1 MNKPQSGGNRQSLLD
16 KLLGYFNFSAG
27 AADTQFLAAL
37 NQLFGE
43 LYREHLASD
52 GKLPAVTWQQIAD
65 LLGQRLQT
73 LQKESA
79 AFSDSVQAEAVVG
92 SLVAATLAAY
102 KEFHSDL
109 LFHLEPATY
118 QNPLF
123 LGRVCEAVLQQGGP
137 WNEISRI
144 TAGAVNTLNDYV
156 GYRPVPTLESA
167 SSDEKIEPFPHEWVR
182 PAPLYIRGAGIA
194 QGPYYA
200 VVETALDILRGPD
213 QDIHHSAQFDL
224 ELMDELAIDVRA
236 YDFDHPVNKRPNYHF
251 GQWDPHAIDNSG
263 RYRRFIVQQV
273 TLDALMNR
281 VEHPEGLPE
290 DEVLFEAGAVLAGTI
305 LMASGISGS
314 GPGVHDSTQ
323 SLADL
328 LPGIASYRDSFYE
341 RLFSRT
347 SGAHSKRLRTEM
359 EAKRQPFGGA
369 RQHLN
374 QQLARQRAAQL
385 EHIQLAKI
393 FARMG
398 HPEAAREQAD
408 VVPAASARTM
418 CEIDC
423 RLSSGNRYIEQ
434 GKLEKAAAALPG
446 VIELLKRAIQCGAMI
461 DPRNILGF
469 DANFSLFPAI
479 ENSVRDHRADELV
492 VLMEQ
497 IFAFYSRVWSEA
509 AALDN
514 LALCE
519 QVKAGFKKTALW
531 WRQYAAHEVA
541 SVEAVDP
548 LDAFNAAEHV
558 ADALN
563 LWHKGGAATGDMAFW
578 AKHAQMFS
586 SPHACALVVDA
597 LMQRGDFV
605 ASRALLIHWLAQA
618 SDIPLEHGD
627 SSFHRLVE
635 TWLLEMQRVALDTQ
649 TPAEEAV
656 TAWSR
661 IRKMLDYIEANAG
674 DYWRAPVF
682 DLAGAGNSP
691 QSDDDVF
698 AGGEDADEEDSLFGA
713 AYEDMVYRDST
724 DDGVESEIADEGGS
738 GADIGLE
745 AESRRI
751 VSRLAFLS
759 NLANLWRLAAA
770 APVALIRRGAA
781 DEEAN
786 KQNANTLM
794 SWAEHASENQQQL
807 MGLLES
813 VQSHRVPMPS
823 GGHESLI
830 EYDRHRSLK
839 ESLLERIIAAVV
851 EIGDARR
858 LLLAACCSVTGQADS
873 VLENFQGIDVDQRC
887 AIKVFASLLRGD
899 APAVSQRWAAMA
911 EAFGSQPLLYVPL
924 SKGGDPHDIVAARV
938 RQQTVQDLLVWLPR
952 LGLILESC
960 RLIELARQMER
971 DNPVGAGAVTEFDEL
986 FKIGYKA
993 IVKSLVHSA
1002 ASWEDDPPPASTSGK
1017 QPGTGK
1023 ASTDKAS
1030 TDKASTG
1037 KTGQA
1042 SQSSANLP
1050 SGKTAGPK
1058 AGPETKGAAAGKQK
1072 NPPDDQPKDAGKD
1085 PGKDAGRDAASG
1097 KADKPERRRRATSIS
1112 PGNRLVSCL
1121 EQVTESLL
1129 VNWLAHSRTL
1139 RLSVLERVKDDR
1151 SWLRLET
1158 FIKNYG
1164 ADLFTQRFFNFG
1176 NIRAILHQG
1185 VDAWIDQVEE
1195 FPCEE
1200 QSFRFFQEIGE
1211 EISRGEAIELMTLVL
1226 EAIVENYGE
1235 YRDYNSTTTQSDRG
1249 ELLYMLLD
1257 FLRLRMKYDR
1267 VSWNLKPVVW
1277 AHEILVRRGAGKAAQ
1292 LWRRSL
1298 AERIGAEADRYQ
1310 TSLATLQ
1317 QKYAMRMPTIAD
1329 RICERFVRP
1338 MAIDRIRALV
1348 KPAMEEARQGGPF
1361 PTFELLQHETEVL
1374 TREPTGVGLDI
1385 PAWLLALEDEVDAA
1399 TRPEAESDAALAADA
1414 MIPQTTLSYFDIE
1427 TQINQWKD
1435 ERGPR

>member
-1 MNKPQSGGNRQSLLD
+1 MNKPQPGSDRQSLLD
-16 KLLGYFNFSAG
+16 KLLGYFNFSSG
-27 AADTQFLAAL
+27 AADTQFLSAL
-37 NQLFGE
+37 NA
-43 LYREHLASD
+43 LYGALYDESET
-52 GKLPAVTWQQIAD
+52 PVTWQHLATP
-65 LLGQRLQT
+65 LSERLQV
-73 LQKESA
+73 LKQESS
-79 AFSDSVQAEAVVG
+79 AFSDCQQAEAITG
-92 SLVAATLAAY
+92 GLVSETLAAY
-102 KEFHSDL
+102 REFHADL
-109 LFHLEPATY
+109 LFHLEP
-118 QNPLF
+118 QVLHNPLF

-137 WNEISRI
+137 WDETDRI
-144 TAGAVNTLNDYV
+144 TAGAVATLNDYI

-167 SSDEKIEPFPHEWVR
+167 SREDKIEPFPHEWTR
-182 PAPLYIRGAGIA
+182 PVPLYIRGAGIA
-194 QGPYYA
+194 AGPYFE
-200 VVETALDILRGPD
+200 VVQTALEILRGPD
-213 QDIHHSAQFDL
+213 QDIHNAAQFDL
-224 ELMDELAIDVRA
+224 DLVDELAIDVRA

-273 TLDALMNR
+273 TLDALMSR
-281 VEHPEGLPE
+281 VEEPEDLPA

-305 LMASGISGS
+305 LMASGISGA
-314 GPGVHDSTQ
+314 GPGAHDSTQ

-328 LPGIASYRDSFYE
+328 LPGIAAYRDSFYE

-398 HPEAAREQAD
+398 HPEAARKQAD

-434 GKLEKAAAALPG
+434 GELKKAAETLPG

-509 AALDN
+509 AAQDN

-519 QVKAGFKKTALW
+519 QVKAGFQKTAQW
-531 WRQYAAHEVA
+531 WRQYAAHEVS

-558 ADALN
+558 ANALN
-563 LWHKGGAATGDMAFW
+563 LWHKGGASTGDMAFW
-578 AKHAQMFS
+578 AEHAQMFS
-586 SPHACALVVDA
+586 SPQACALVVDA
-597 LMQRGDFV
+597 LIQRGDFV

-618 SDIPLEHGD
+618 EEIQLEQGD

-635 TWLLEMQRVALDTQ
+635 TWLLEMQRIALDTQ
-649 TPAEEAV
+649 TPADEAA

-661 IRKMLDYIEANAG
+661 IRKMLDYMEANAG
-674 DYWRAPVF
+674 DYWRAPSF
-682 DLAGAGNSP
+682 DLAGGGGS
-691 QSDDDVF
+691 SSSVEDLF
-698 AGGEDADEEDSLFGA
+698 AGGEEPDDLDSLFGA
-713 AYEDMVYRDST
+713 AYEDVVYRDST
-724 DDGVESEIADEGGS
+724 DDGVESELADEGG
-738 GADIGLE
+738 GGTDVGLE
-745 AESRRI
+745 MESRRI
-751 VSRLAFLS
+751 ISRLAFLS
-759 NLANLWRLAAA
+759 NLANLWRLASA
-770 APVALIRRGAA
+770 APVTLLRRGATNE
-781 DEEAN
+781 DTN
-786 KQNANTLM
+786 QQNAATLM
-794 SWAEHASENQQQL
+794 SWAEHASVNQQQL
-807 MGLLES
+807 MQLLEA
-813 VQSHRVPMPS
+813 VQAHRVPLPS
-823 GGHESLI
+823 GGQESLI
-830 EYDRHRSLK
+830 QYDRHRSLK
-839 ESLLERIIAAVV
+839 ESLLERVIAAVV
-851 EIGDARR
+851 EIADARR
-858 LLLAACCSVTGQADS
+858 LLLASCCAITGDCEA
-873 VLENFQGIDVDQRC
+873 VMENFKGIDEDQRC

-911 EAFGSQPLLYVPL
+911 DAFASQPLLYVPL
-924 SKGGDPHDIVAARV
+924 SKGGDPEEIVAARV

-960 RLIELARQMER
+960 RLIELAREMER

-1002 ASWEDDPPPASTSGK
+1002 RSWEDDPPSEA
-1017 QPGTGK
+1017 
-1023 ASTDKAS
+1023 AAEDAE
-1030 TDKASTG
+1030 D
-1037 KTGQA
+1037 
-1042 SQSSANLP
+1042 
-1050 SGKTAGPK
+1050 
-1058 AGPETKGAAAGKQK
+1058 ETKKSPLSKGNKDSSK
-1072 NPPDDQPKDAGKD
+1072 KKPPRK
-1085 PGKDAGRDAASG
+1085 
-1097 KADKPERRRRATSIS
+1097 RARTSSIS

-1139 RLSVLERVKDDR
+1139 RLSVLERVKDER
-1151 SWLRLET
+1151 SWERLEE

-1164 ADLFTQRFFNFG
+1164 AEVFTQRFFNFG

-1185 VDAWIDQVEE
+1185 VDAWIQQVES

-1200 QSFRFFQEIGE
+1200 QSYRFFTAIDQDMP
-1211 EISRGEAIELMTLVL
+1211 RGEAIELMTLVL

-1277 AHEILVRRGAGKAAQ
+1277 AHEILVRRGAEEAAR

-1348 KPAMEEARQGGPF
+1348 KPAMQEARQDGPC
-1361 PTFELLQHETEVL
+1361 PTFELLEHETEVL

-1385 PAWLLALEDEVDAA
+1385 PTWLIALEDEVDAA
-1399 TRPEAESDAALAADA
+1399 SRPEGESDSPLSADA
-1414 MIPQTTLSYFDIE
+1414 MIPQATLSYFDIE
-1427 TQINQWKD
+1427 TQIDQWKE
-1435 ERGPR
+1435 ERRTR